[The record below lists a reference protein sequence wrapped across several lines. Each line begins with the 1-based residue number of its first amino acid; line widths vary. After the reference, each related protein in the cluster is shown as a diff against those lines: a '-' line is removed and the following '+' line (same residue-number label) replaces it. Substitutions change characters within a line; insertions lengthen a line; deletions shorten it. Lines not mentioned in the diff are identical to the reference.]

1 MKCQPLVDW
10 WLRAGNQPAN
20 YRQLHPG
27 AWRFYGSNC
36 STATLPLIIM
46 VQWEHGPIVKATAFV
61 LRTFNSTFMMGGR
74 VVRNLTDPKWPYL
87 KGSSPFPSLSSSFS
101 VAMLFLAFGGEKP
114 FPKPDNLHN
123 LQETPKVIHCLDA
136 LTHLIQSFLPGS
148 SRIGGVGGNSF
159 LGFLGKKSRLIRGW
173 RLSFKKKTPWNLTR
187 CLLSWVSSNPN
198 N

>member
-1 MKCQPLVDW
+1 MWLVPIILPQFAGKKKESW
-10 WLRAGNQPAN
+10 SVSHWLIGDLIAGNQPAN
-20 YRQLHPG
+20 YRQLHPR
-27 AWRFYGSNC
+27 AWRQRPRLGD
-36 STATLPLIIM
+36 P
-46 VQWEHGPIVKATAFV
+46 
-61 LRTFNSTFMMGGR
+61 NSTFMMGGR

-101 VAMLFLAFGGEKP
+101 VAMLFLAFEGEKP

-173 RLSFKKKTPWNLTR
+173 RLSFKKTPWNLTR